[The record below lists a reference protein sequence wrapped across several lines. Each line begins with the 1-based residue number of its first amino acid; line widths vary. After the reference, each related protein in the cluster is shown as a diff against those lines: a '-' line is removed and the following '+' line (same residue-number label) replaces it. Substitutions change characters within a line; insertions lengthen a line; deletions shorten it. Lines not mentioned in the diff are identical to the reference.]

1 MAREVSPRSCCA
13 AYMVLISV
21 RLGRECDRFLAF
33 QVLNWSPVAQGKY
46 TMLDGAGMN
55 VRYDAQIPFT
65 FLPAYDT
72 YPLPLVSYVDKDRKL
87 DISALL

>member
-1 MAREVSPRSCCA
+1 MASFSFLFS
-13 AYMVLISV
+13 VLSV
-21 RLGRECDRFLAF
+21 LSVF

-46 TMLDGAGMN
+46 TMLDGAGAN

-72 YPLPLVSYVDKDRKL
+72 YPIPLTSYVDPQRKL
-87 DISALL
+87 DTRPCMCLFRATRQTQ